1 MNASEVLAQVQQCG
15 GSLHLDGD
23 GFEYRGPAGSLSPG
37 LRGLLI
43 EHKPELLDH
52 LRQPDADET
61 TVVNV
66 NGDLH
71 QRIQQA
77 TTWTD
82 LEAVL
87 NDAQQQYEA
96 GELTVDQVEELAQI
110 AQQEALTL
118 PEGADQLR
126 LSDLFSETPI
136 RQVYSKVLDE
146 VVLFVADG
154 VDVPA
159 DLEGV
164 VYRASE
170 LRRMPGRS
178 PEQVRAI
185 HTTKKT
191 FDGQLDHP
199 GEDAILPAE
208 ELLAGELDPDPR
220 RKER

>member
-1 MNASEVLAQVQQCG
+1 MPFRSAIAEVVEPENALLPTAAATDAHPQNADKAPINMAGELEQAIRQAQDWQE
-15 GSLHLDGD
+15 LDK
-23 GFEYRGPAGSLSPG
+23 A
-37 LRGLLI
+37 
-43 EHKPELLDH
+43 
-52 LRQPDADET
+52 
-61 TVVNV
+61 
-66 NGDLH
+66 
-71 QRIQQA
+71 
-77 TTWTD
+77 
-82 LEAVL
+82 LER
-87 NDAQQQYEA
+87 AQQLFQD
-96 GELTVDQVEELAQI
+96 GELTVDQVEDLAQI
-110 AQQEALTL
+110 ARQEAMTL